1 MCGLKEA
8 APSTHGAVHTHA
20 DFGWHCQQ
28 CAPSPPSPQRCSS
41 RFFFKLLDVT
51 GLHSLML
58 WSRASVEERRALSQ
72 HGESSFVRCAG
83 RFSRFPT
90 RIAGVAP
97 ATPASGSSPG
107 ARLRTLPC
115 VGALSLMKARAHP
128 LRPSSRSRR
137 KSSTFATSCRKRA
150 GQPRLAQARPWL
162 FSRR

>member
-1 MCGLKEA
+1 MWSKGSRAEHA
-8 APSTHGAVHTHA
+8 RRGTHTRRLRLALPTVR
-20 DFGWHCQQ
+20 
-28 CAPSPPSPQRCSS
+28 SESS
-41 RFFFKLLDVT
+41 SALLEQVFSKLLDVT